1 MDIVTG
7 HVGSAHVT
15 SWQDRDLNQGI
26 FGPDTYI
33 LNVGSQMAAS
43 IITNNEIHIADGAL
57 VMQGCQGVIQKGT
70 YDSISIDNGTAG
82 MKRID
87 LICAEYT
94 KVGGVE
100 SLGWTVIKGTP
111 AASNPSEPSYT
122 SGDIQNGDTPVQV
135 PIYRAVLDGLTLT
148 SVDAMVDTQGSV
160 SDVSGDLATLSS
172 TVGTLYR
179 DYQTSSLS
187 LPDRTYTDL
196 ASVSVPAGIY
206 VVSAGVKF
214 GSNMDGLMRN
224 IRIAPDS
231 GMEVTGTFQHTT
243 YSSSPIITRG
253 CMVMRLFGAGTI
265 SVQGYQDS
273 GSTILVTE
281 ASIMAVRIK

>member
-33 LNVGSQMAAS
+33 LNVGSKMAAS
-43 IITNNEIHIADGAL
+43 IITNNEIRIADGTL

-70 YDSISIDNGTAG
+70 YDTISIDNGTQG
-82 MKRID
+82 LKRND
-87 LICAEYT
+87 LICAQYT
-94 KVGGVE
+94 KSAGVE
-100 SLGWTVIKGTP
+100 SMSLVVIKGT
-111 AASNPSEPSYT
+111 AASTPVDPSYT